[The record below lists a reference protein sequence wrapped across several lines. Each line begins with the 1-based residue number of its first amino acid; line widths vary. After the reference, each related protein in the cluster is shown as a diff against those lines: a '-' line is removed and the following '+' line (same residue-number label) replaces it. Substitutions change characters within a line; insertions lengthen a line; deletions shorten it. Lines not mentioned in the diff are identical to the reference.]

1 MTETIS
7 AAEYQARYGRKATL
21 KPLNQEKS
29 TSIKLGRSALYEPPT
44 VDSIE
49 KSDGMVKITLAG
61 LIPGLN
67 GKNGLIRE
75 PWYNRI
81 KRRKKMLV
89 RLMALNIP
97 KFTSKVEISLK
108 FYHSILADEDG
119 LHARFK
125 IIGDCLVD
133 MGILQDDSPQYV
145 VMTKPKQEK
154 SRRKDQK
161 VQIIIKSIENNG

>member
-1 MTETIS
+1 MTETMS

-21 KPLNQEKS
+21 KLNSVLAS
-29 TSIKLGRSALYEPPT
+29 TCVKKGRSSLSEPPT
-44 VDSIE
+44 IDSIE
-49 KSDGMVKITLAG
+49 KSEGMVKITLAG

-75 PWYNRI
+75 PYWNRI
-81 KRRKKMLV
+81 KRKKNMMI

-97 KFTSKVEISLK
+97 KFKSKVEISLK

-125 IIGDCLVD
+125 IIGDCFVD
-133 MGILQDDSPQYV
+133 MGVLLGDSPAHLS
-145 VMTKPKQEK
+145 MTKPVQEK

-161 VQIIIKSIENNG
+161 AIIQIKSI